1 LYGEWL
7 ILNYRVFA
15 ALALTGG
22 IAAAQ
27 GLQPSQQSDQ
37 SDDQSGTS
45 RYAGPSILS
54 RDRSLIGER
63 SGKLLDYSFYVD
75 LTGSWDSSLIPVSTT
90 STGALNS
97 IGGTAGISVGYGVTG
112 SRTWRH
118 DKLSVDYT
126 GDFREFPAASY
137 FDGTDQ
143 FLNLSYW
150 HEFSRRLSLRARDTA
165 GVSSYSNGYFSYLPL
180 QSTDLYAVP
189 TNELFDNRTEFV
201 QSRVDL
207 TYQKTLR
214 LSFDIGGEGFLIDRR
229 STALASVT
237 GYNAHADVSYRLT
250 SRQTVTLSY
259 EHTTFSYKRQ
269 FGDANMDQG
278 TLGYSI
284 GLGRRWDFASQIGS
298 ARVDFS
304 GLTSINLD
312 PAIAAILGQSTAV
325 VAFHSVSYIPIYEAQ
340 LTRRFEH
347 SAVTG
352 AYNQSFSPGNGIYLT
367 SRQTAASLNYSYTGL
382 RKLSF
387 GANAAYSRLTSLGQ
401 TLGTFNGISGGAGL
415 TYTLASYAHLEFRY
429 DYRHYT
435 ANDDIYKQ
443 NSQRVVIGFAFSPGQ
458 KPLPIW

>member
-15 ALALTGG
+15 TLALAVGS
-22 IAAAQ
+22 AAAQ
-27 GLQPSQQSDQ
+27 GLQPSQQSD
-37 SDDQSGTS
+37 DQSGQGQ
-45 RYAGPSILS
+45 YAGPSILS

-75 LTGSWDSSLIPVSTT
+75 ITGTWDSSLVPVSTT

-97 IGGTAGISVGYGVTG
+97 TGGTAGISVGYGVTG

-126 GDFREFPAASY
+126 GNFREFPSASY
-137 FDGTDQ
+137 FDGTNQ

-150 HEFSRRLSLRARDTA
+150 HQFSRRLSLQMRETA
-165 GVSSYSNGYFSYLPL
+165 GVSSYSNGYFTYLPL
-180 QSTDLYAVP
+180 QNTDLYAVP
-189 TNELFDNRTEFV
+189 SNQLFDNRMEFA

-207 TYQKTLR
+207 TYQRTLR
-214 LSFDIGGEGFLIDRR
+214 LSINAGGEGFLIDQR
-229 STALASVT
+229 SAALASVT

-250 SRQTVTLSY
+250 KRQTVTVSY
-259 EHTTFSYKRQ
+259 QHTAFSYRGQ
-269 FGDANMDQG
+269 FGDANLDQA

-284 GLGRRWDFASQIGS
+284 GLGRRWDFGSQFGA
-298 ARVDFS
+298 ARADFS

-340 LTRRFEH
+340 LTRRFQY
-347 SAVTG
+347 SAVTA
-352 AYNQSFSPGNGIYLT
+352 AYNQSFSPGNGVYLT
-367 SRQTAASLNYSYTGL
+367 SRQTAASLNYSYTGI

-387 GANAAYSRLTSLGQ
+387 GANAGYSRLTSLGQ
-401 TLGTFNGISGGAGL
+401 TLGTFNGISGGAGM
-415 TYTLASYAHLEFRY
+415 TYSLVSYAHLEFRY

-435 ANDDIYKQ
+435 ANNDLYKQ
-443 NSQRVVIGFAFSPGQ
+443 NSQRIAVGFAFSPGQ

>member
-1 LYGEWL
+1 MK
-7 ILNYRVFA
+7 YRVFA
-15 ALALTGG
+15 TLALFAG

-27 GLQPSQQSDQ
+27 GLQPSQQSD
-37 SDDQSGTS
+37 SDQSSEGNGQT

-63 SGKLLDYSFYVD
+63 SGKLLDYSYYVD
-75 LTGSWDSSLIPVSTT
+75 ITGSWDSALVPVSAT

-97 IGGTAGISVGYGVTG
+97 TGGTFGLSVGYGFTG
-112 SRTWRH
+112 TRTWRH
-118 DKLSVDYT
+118 DKLAVDYT
-126 GDFREFPAASY
+126 GDFREFPTASF

-150 HEFSRRLSLRARDTA
+150 HQFSRKLSLQTRDTA
-165 GVSSYSNGYFSYLPL
+165 GVSSYSNGYYTYLPL
-180 QSTDLYAVP
+180 QNTDLYAVP
-189 TNELFDNRTEFV
+189 TNELFDNRTEFL

-207 TYQKTLR
+207 TYQRTLR
-214 LSFDIGGEGFLIDRR
+214 LSIDVGGEGFLVERR

-237 GYNAHADVSYRLT
+237 GYNAHADVSYRLNR
-250 SRQTVTLSY
+250 RQTVTVSY
-259 EHTTFSYKRQ
+259 EHTAFSYRRQ

-284 GLGRRWDFASQIGS
+284 GLGRRWDFALQAG
-298 ARVDFS
+298 AGRVDFS
-304 GLTSINLD
+304 GLTTINLD
-312 PAIAAILGQSTAV
+312 PAIAAILGQNTAV

-340 LTRRFEH
+340 LIRRFEH
-347 SAVTG
+347 SSLTA

-367 SRQTAASLNYSYTGL
+367 SRQTASSVAYSYTGL

-387 GANAAYSRLTSLGQ
+387 AVNAGYSRLTSLGQ
-401 TLGTFNGISGGAGL
+401 TLGTFNGFSGGVGM

-435 ANDDIYKQ
+435 ANNDIYKQ
-443 NSQRVVIGFAFSPGQ
+443 NTQRIAIGLAFSPRQ